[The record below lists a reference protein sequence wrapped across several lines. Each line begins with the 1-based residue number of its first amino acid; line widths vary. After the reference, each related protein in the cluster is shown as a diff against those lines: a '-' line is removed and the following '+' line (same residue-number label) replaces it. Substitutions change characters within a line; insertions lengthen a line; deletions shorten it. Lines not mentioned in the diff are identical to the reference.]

1 MPPTPVGPVASKA
14 LRFAARILD
23 VLGSG
28 TVAVAAWVALWDPY
42 RIWTMI
48 AVGFLAAWAYEAL
61 TTLLLGATPGKRLL
75 GLRLATLDHEG
86 RPTPG
91 TALRRGAASAALL
104 CLPPFGW
111 IAWAVSAFG
120 DALGRGI
127 PDRAGGCMV
136 VPDRFGHTVATRS
149 LPGFAD
155 AVRRPRL
162 LHLGRVGDLDVRV
175 RARLRRLTG
184 APVLSVAVG
193 VLALAVSLPFSTGWI
208 VLGTSVAWLVVFIV
222 DETITV
228 HRRSTTPGHDLAGLA
243 IVDRR
248 TGAAPGAWRS
258 FLRAVVLGLT
268 LYVPVLWPVL
278 LGSMA
283 GMRFGQRGRGLHDL
297 AGATVVVG
305 DPDLDPESQ
314 RQRFMRVRQGRI
326 G

>member
-1 MPPTPVGPVASKA
+1 VASKG

-28 TVAVAAWVALWDPY
+28 ALAVGCWIAFWDPY
-42 RIWTMI
+42 RIWTMLAI
-48 AVGFLAAWAYEAL
+48 GFLAAWAYEAI
-61 TTLLLGATPGKRLL
+61 TTVVLGATPGKRLL
-75 GLRLATLDHEG
+75 GLRVATLDHEG

-91 TALRRGAASAALL
+91 TALRRGAASAALV

-127 PDRAGGCMV
+127 PDRAGACMV
-136 VPDRFGHTVATRS
+136 VPDGFRHTVPTRS
-149 LPGFAD
+149 LAGFAD

-162 LHLGRVGDLDVRV
+162 VPLGRVGDLDVRI

-193 VLALAVSLPFSTGWI
+193 LLALAASLPFSTGWI
-208 VLGTSVAWLVVFIV
+208 LLGTSVAWLVIFIV
-222 DETITV
+222 DETVTV
-228 HRRSTTPGHDLAGLA
+228 HRRGTTPGHDLAGLA

-248 TGAAPGAWRS
+248 TGAAPSAWRS
-258 FLRAVVLGLT
+258 FARALVLGLT
-268 LYVPVLWPVL
+268 LYVPVLWLAL
-278 LGSMA
+278 LCSMA

-297 AGATVVVG
+297 AGGTVVVG